1 MKEEKEIAGPRQESE
16 EVAELM
22 RVTGKMEELLRLAME
37 AEKEA
42 HRVQDGVQSSASS
55 TFVTSSEMSKLPKP
69 VGCA

>member
-1 MKEEKEIAGPRQESE
+1 MVES

-22 RVTGKMEELLRLAME
+22 QITGKMEELLRLAME

-42 HRVQDGVQSSASS
+42 QRVQDDAQSSGSS
-55 TFVTSSEMSKLPKP
+55 TFVTSSEMLKLSKP